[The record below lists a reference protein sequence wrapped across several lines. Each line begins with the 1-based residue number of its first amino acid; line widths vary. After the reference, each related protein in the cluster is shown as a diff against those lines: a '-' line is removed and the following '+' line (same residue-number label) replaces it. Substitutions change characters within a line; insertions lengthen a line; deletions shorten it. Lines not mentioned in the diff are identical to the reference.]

1 MHIPENMQEDDFE
14 FKGDRNSSENQEEDL
29 AYEEERER
37 SVSNDETDPEEAGFT
52 AGYYEE
58 DEASKIETE

>member
-1 MHIPENMQEDDFE
+1 MQEDDFE
-14 FKGDRNSSENQEEDL
+14 FEREKNSSENQEEDL

-37 SVSNDETDPEEAGFT
+37 SISDDETDPEEAGFT

-58 DEASKIETE
+58 DKPSEIEIE